1 MALCLATALM
11 GLAPT
16 IAGAATHTFINFQG
30 YGPANQTSGPANT
43 YPGTIAVSGLAGTV
57 TKVSVTTLDLAAS
70 DQLDMALV
78 GPNGQAVMLLSD
90 ACSSSGSNDSFFTF
104 EDAAPIFAPSGCS
117 PGAPARFDPRAR
129 LMPTNIGDP
138 ALDVFSGGGPAGP
151 FNNKLA
157 ALAGGSPN
165 GNWNLFL
172 IDDTPDGFGFEMGGW
187 ALHLDVNPPPPPAP
201 PPPPPPPPPTVI
213 TVTVPPTGKRAAAL
227 SKCKNKKTK
236 AKKQA
241 CRAKA
246 NQLPI

>member
-1 MALCLATALM
+1 MALCLVIALM

-16 IAGAATHTFINFQG
+16 IAGAASHTFINTQG
-30 YGPANQTSGPANT
+30 FGPADQTEGPANN

-57 TKVSVTTLDLAAS
+57 AKVSVTTLDLNAS

-90 ACSSSGSNDSFFTF
+90 ACSSSPSSNSFFTF
-104 EDAAPIFAPSGCS
+104 EDSAPIFAPSGCG
-117 PGAPARFDPRAR
+117 PGAPAKFDPRAR
-129 LMPTNIGDP
+129 LMPTNNGDP

-172 IDDTPDGFGFEMGGW
+172 IDDTAAAFGFEMGGW
-187 ALHLDVNPPPPPAP
+187 ALHLEVAP
-201 PPPPPPPPPTVI
+201 PPPPPPPPPTPPTVI

-227 SKCKNKKTK
+227 SKCKKKKTR